1 MKTQSFANYQKLRCS
16 DMIKKIITFLTL
28 ILCPLVSTAVESVDI
43 LTDEDAATYTQIF
56 MLQDKEKIESAK
68 KLEAKLTDKY
78 LMNEVL
84 YQRYISKTYHTR
96 GNELQAWMNKYY
108 DMPGSERLAKIAK
121 LKKTNVKKPDMPQIT
136 TGKEYIES
144 AQSETWTVQTY
155 KGKVAKNIDK
165 FKKAIRS
172 GSSKTARKVLE
183 DRSFKSKVSESDY
196 GRLAGRLSFLYY
208 TNGEYELAKKWG
220 FVASD
225 AGSEYGLWSMGLLYF
240 KEQKYKE
247 SQKYF
252 SKILDLTQINN
263 ARKTEAAFWAGRAA
277 DINGN
282 TEAAEKYWKI
292 AAGRPMSFYGAL
304 ASTMLGQ
311 TPEYEFFDQE
321 CSDEDIITLREN
333 KYGKKALALIQ
344 VGRKD
349 RAEQYLKYLV
359 TAKSSDKMLHAVNAV
374 SSLYGLPSVSI
385 LVSGVMRDRGI
396 LEINDDIIYSAQYPL
411 PNWEPMGGWSID
423 RALLLAITKQESG
436 FKPTAKSTVGANGVM
451 QLMPSTAKLVAR
463 KNSVKMSDID
473 MSNPEH
479 NMFLGQQFIVD
490 LLQQD
495 LVQNNIIKMLIAYNA
510 GIGNLAKFEKSF
522 STKDPLLY
530 IESFPAYETR
540 NYIKRVMSNLW
551 LYRARLN
558 QPLTALQEL
567 ADGKWP
573 LYNSED
579 EYVINN
585 TFNKASL

>member
-1 MKTQSFANYQKLRCS
+1 MKKLLSIFIAIFFALPVCALESADVLS
-16 DMIKKIITFLTL
+16 D
-28 ILCPLVSTAVESVDI
+28 EN
-43 LTDEDAATYTQIF
+43 AALYAQIF
-56 MLQDKEKIESAK
+56 MLQDKEKIETAK
-68 KLEAKLTDKY
+68 KIEAKLTDKS

-84 YQRYISKTYHTR
+84 YQRFTSKTYRTR
-96 GNELQAWMNKYY
+96 GAELKSWMDKYY
-108 DMPGSERLAKIAK
+108 DMPGAERLYKIAGI
-121 LKKTNVKKPDMPQIT
+121 KKTSVRKPNVPHII

-144 AQSETWTVQTY
+144 AQSENWTVKQYNDKTT
-155 KGKVAKNIDK
+155 KTINK

-172 GSSKTARKVLE
+172 GSSKTARNILE
-183 DRSFKSKVSESDY
+183 DKSFKSKISASDY
-196 GRLAGRLSFLYY
+196 GRLSGRLAFLYY

-225 AGSEYGLWSMGLLYF
+225 AKSEYGLWTMGLLYF
-240 KEQKYKE
+240 KEQKHKE
-247 SQKYF
+247 AQKYF
-252 SKILDLTQINN
+252 SQILDLTQINN
-263 ARKTEAAFWAGRAA
+263 ARKTEAAFWAGRCA
-277 DINGN
+277 DINGDSSD
-282 TEAAEKYWKI
+282 ARKYWEI
-292 AAGRPMSFYGAL
+292 ASAYPMSFYGAL
-304 ASTMLGQ
+304 ASTMLGN
-311 TPEYEFFDQE
+311 TPEYEFFEQD
-321 CSDEDIITLREN
+321 CSDEDIVTLRED
-333 KYGKKALALIQ
+333 KYGKKALALLQ

-374 SSLYGLPSVSI
+374 SSLYGLPSVAI

-436 FKPTAKSTVGANGVM
+436 FKQTAKSSVGANGVM
-451 QLMPSTAKLVAR
+451 QLMPKTAKLVAR

-522 STKDPLLY
+522 STTDPLLY

-540 NYIKRVMSNLW
+540 YYIKRVMSNLW

-573 LYNSED
+573 YYNSED
-579 EYVINN
+579 EYVV
-585 TFNKASL
+585 NKVFDKTSL

>member
-1 MKTQSFANYQKLRCS
+1 
-16 DMIKKIITFLTL
+16 MIKKIVVFLMV
-28 ILCPLVSTAVESVDI
+28 IICPIFARAIESVDI
-43 LTDEDAATYTQIF
+43 LSDEDAATYAQIF
-56 MLQDKEKIESAK
+56 VLQDKEKIDAAK

-84 YQRYISKTYHTR
+84 YQRYVSKTYHTR

-108 DMPGSERLAKIAK
+108 DMPGSERLSKIAK
-121 LKKTNVKKPDMPQIT
+121 LKKASTRKPDMPQIV

-144 AQSETWTVQTY
+144 AQSETWTMKTY
-155 KGKVAKNIDK
+155 NDRITKNINK
-165 FKKAIRS
+165 FRKAIRS
-172 GSSKTARKVLE
+172 GSSKTARKILE
-183 DRSFKSKVSESDY
+183 DKSFKSKMSESDY

-220 FVASD
+220 FVAAD
-225 AGSEYGLWSMGLLYF
+225 AKSEYGLWSMGLLYF

-247 SQKYF
+247 AQKYF
-252 SKILDLTQINN
+252 SQILDLTQINN

-277 DINGN
+277 DINGDSDM
-282 TEAAEKYWKI
+282 AEKYWKI
-292 AAGRPMSFYGAL
+292 AATHPMSFYGAL
-304 ASTMLGQ
+304 ASTMLGAA
-311 TPEYEFFDQE
+311 PEYEFFDQE
-321 CSDEDIITLREN
+321 CSDEDIVTLREN

-374 SSLYGLPSVSI
+374 SSMYGLPSVSI

-423 RALLLAITKQESG
+423 RALLFAITKQESG
-436 FKPTAKSTVGANGVM
+436 FKQTAKSVVGANGVM
-451 QLMPSTAKLVAR
+451 QLMPKTAKLVAR
-463 KNSVKMSDID
+463 KNSVKMSEID
-473 MSNPEH
+473 MANPEH

-495 LVQNNIIKMLIAYNA
+495 LVNNNIIKMLIAYNA

-573 LYNSED
+573 YYNSED
-579 EYVINN
+579 EYVVNN

>member
-1 MKTQSFANYQKLRCS
+1 MAIFFALPVCA
-16 DMIKKIITFLTL
+16 L
-28 ILCPLVSTAVESVDI
+28 ESVDI
-43 LTDEDAATYTQIF
+43 LSDENAALYAQIF
-56 MLQDKEKIESAK
+56 MLQDKERIETAKKIEG
-68 KLEAKLTDKY
+68 KLTDKL

-84 YQRYISKTYHTR
+84 YQRYTPKTYHTR
-96 GNELQAWMNKYY
+96 GSELKSWMDKYN
-108 DMPGSERLAKIAK
+108 DMPGAERLYKMAG
-121 LKKTNVKKPDMPQIT
+121 LKKATVRKPNVPSIV

-144 AQSETWTVQTY
+144 AQSENWTVKKYNDKTT
-155 KGKVAKNIDK
+155 KTIDK

-172 GSSKTARKVLE
+172 GSSKTARNILE
-183 DRSFKSKVSESDY
+183 DKSFKSKVSEADY

-220 FVASD
+220 FVSAD
-225 AGSEYGLWSMGLLYF
+225 AKSEYGLWTMGLLYF

-247 SQKYF
+247 AQKYF
-252 SKILDLTQINN
+252 GGILDLTQINN
-263 ARKTEAAFWAGRAA
+263 ARKTEAAFWAGRCA
-277 DINGN
+277 DINGDRSD
-282 TEAAEKYWKI
+282 AKKYWKV
-292 AAGRPMSFYGAL
+292 AAAYPMSFYGAL
-304 ASTMLGQ
+304 ASTMLGD
-311 TPEYEFFDQE
+311 TPQYEFFDQD
-321 CSDEDIITLREN
+321 CSDEDIVTLREN
-333 KYGKKALALIQ
+333 KYGKIALALLQ
-344 VGRKD
+344 VGRKN

-359 TAKSSDKMLHAVNAV
+359 TTKSSDKLLHAVNSV

-411 PNWEPMGGWSID
+411 PNWEPLGGWSID

-436 FKPTAKSTVGANGVM
+436 FKQTAKSSAGANGVM
-451 QLMPSTAKLVAR
+451 QLMPKTAKLVAR

-522 STKDPLLY
+522 STSDPLLY

-540 NYIKRVMSNLW
+540 YYIKRVMSNLW

-573 LYNSED
+573 YYSNGD
-579 EYVINN
+579 EYVQNNNVNKIN
-585 TFNKASL
+585 L

>member
-1 MKTQSFANYQKLRCS
+1 MAMFFALPV
-16 DMIKKIITFLTL
+16 FAL
-28 ILCPLVSTAVESVDI
+28 ESADV
-43 LTDEDAATYTQIF
+43 LSNEDAALYAQIF
-56 MLQDKEKIESAK
+56 MLQDKERIESAK
-68 KLEAKLTDKY
+68 KLESKLTDKS

-84 YQRYISKTYHTR
+84 YQRYTSKTYHTR
-96 GNELQAWMNKYY
+96 GNELKAWMDKYY
-108 DMPGSERLAKIAK
+108 DMPGSERLYKMAGI
-121 LKKTNVKKPDMPQIT
+121 KKASVRKPNMPHII

-144 AQSETWTVQTY
+144 AQSENWTVKQY
-155 KGKVAKNIDK
+155 KEKTTKTIDK

-172 GSSKTARKVLE
+172 GSSKTARNILE
-183 DRSFKSKVSESDY
+183 DKSFKSKISESDY

-220 FVASD
+220 FVSSD
-225 AGSEYGLWSMGLLYF
+225 AKSEYGLWTMGLLYY
-240 KEQKYKE
+240 KEQKYGE
-247 SQKYF
+247 AQKYF
-252 SKILDLTQINN
+252 GQILDLTQINN
-263 ARKTEAAFWAGRAA
+263 ARKTEAAFWAGRSA
-277 DINGN
+277 DINGDGS
-282 TEAAEKYWKI
+282 AAKKYWKV
-292 AAGRPMSFYGAL
+292 AAAYPMSFYGAL
-304 ASTMLGQ
+304 ASTMLGD
-311 TPEYEFFDQE
+311 TPEYEFFEQD
-321 CSDEDIITLREN
+321 CSDEDIITLRED
-333 KYGKKALALIQ
+333 KYGKKALALLQ
-344 VGRKD
+344 VGRKA

-374 SSLYGLPSVSI
+374 SSLYGLPSVAI

-411 PNWEPMGGWSID
+411 PNWEPLGGWSID

-436 FKPTAKSTVGANGVM
+436 FKQTAKSTAGANGVM
-451 QLMPSTAKLVAR
+451 QLMPKTAKLVAR
-463 KNSVKMSDID
+463 KNSVKMSEID

-522 STKDPLLY
+522 STSDPLLY

-540 NYIKRVMSNLW
+540 YYIKRVMSNLW

-573 LYNSED
+573 YYNSED
-579 EYVINN
+579 EYVV
-585 TFNKASL
+585 NKVFDKTSL

>member
-1 MKTQSFANYQKLRCS
+1 MAMFFALPV
-16 DMIKKIITFLTL
+16 FAL
-28 ILCPLVSTAVESVDI
+28 ESADV
-43 LTDEDAATYTQIF
+43 LSNEDAALYAQIF
-56 MLQDKEKIESAK
+56 MLQDKERIESAK
-68 KLEAKLTDKY
+68 KLESKLIDKS

-84 YQRYISKTYHTR
+84 YQRYTSKTYHTR
-96 GNELQAWMNKYY
+96 GNELKAWMDKYY
-108 DMPGSERLAKIAK
+108 DMPGSERLYKIAGI
-121 LKKTNVKKPDMPQIT
+121 KKASVRKPNMPHII

-144 AQSETWTVQTY
+144 AQSENWTVKQY
-155 KGKVAKNIDK
+155 KEKTTKTIDK

-172 GSSKTARKVLE
+172 GSSKTARNILE
-183 DRSFKSKVSESDY
+183 DKSFKSKISESDY

-220 FVASD
+220 FVSSD
-225 AGSEYGLWSMGLLYF
+225 AKSEYGLWTMGLLYY
-240 KEQKYKE
+240 KEQKYGE
-247 SQKYF
+247 AQKYF
-252 SKILDLTQINN
+252 GQILDLTQINN
-263 ARKTEAAFWAGRAA
+263 ARKTEAAFWAGRSA
-277 DINGN
+277 DINGDRS
-282 TEAAEKYWKI
+282 AAKKYWKV
-292 AAGRPMSFYGAL
+292 AAAYPMSFYGAL
-304 ASTMLGQ
+304 ASTMLGD
-311 TPEYEFFDQE
+311 TPEYEFFEQD
-321 CSDEDIITLREN
+321 CSDEDIITLRED
-333 KYGKKALALIQ
+333 KYGKKALALLQ
-344 VGRKD
+344 VGRKA

-374 SSLYGLPSVSI
+374 SSLYGLPSVAI

-411 PNWEPMGGWSID
+411 PNWEPLGGWSID

-436 FKPTAKSTVGANGVM
+436 FKQTAKSTAGANGVM
-451 QLMPSTAKLVAR
+451 QLMPKTAKLVAR
-463 KNSVKMSDID
+463 KNSVKMSEID

-522 STKDPLLY
+522 STSDPLLY

-540 NYIKRVMSNLW
+540 YYIKRVMSNLW

-573 LYNSED
+573 YYNSED
-579 EYVINN
+579 EYVV
-585 TFNKASL
+585 NKVFDKTSL